1 MAESIGIKPFN
12 STQYI
17 QYAKGY
23 ENTYES
29 VNKAVQ
35 SKIEGKELN
44 QDWKSSVEQD
54 YEKRK

>member
-17 QYAKGY
+17 QDAKGY